1 MKPVI
6 PSFPSYPLQPLA
18 LKGLNRTTMFVSP
31 DTTAVANLMDTVL
44 RNMGATGLV
53 RYKLFSSAAASEDAY
68 RADST
73 GVSLGID
80 FVDGTLSN
88 PSYTIRSTFAL
99 NLNGATFAI
108 NQG

>member
-1 MKPVI
+1 
-6 PSFPSYPLQPLA
+6 
-18 LKGLNRTTMFVSP
+18 
-31 DTTAVANLMDTVL
+31 
-44 RNMGATGLV
+44 MGASGLV
-53 RYKLFSSAAASEDAY
+53 SYKLFPSAAASENAY
-68 RADST
+68 RSDST

-99 NLNGATFAI
+99 GLNGATFAI